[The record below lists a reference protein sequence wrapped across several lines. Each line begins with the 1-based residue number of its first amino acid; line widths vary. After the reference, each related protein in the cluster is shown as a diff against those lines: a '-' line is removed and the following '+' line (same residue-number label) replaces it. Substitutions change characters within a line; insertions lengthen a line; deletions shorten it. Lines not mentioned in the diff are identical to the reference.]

1 MSDLEQTIR
10 DDRNA
15 VERLGQ
21 AVPGFRGYFD
31 RENRREADKL
41 LRDFGVTRLER
52 MVSDLHEATK
62 RAPLEQMDEFGEVV
76 NRVEKLRNE
85 LRNAD
90 RGYSG
95 FFDEVKWDTDE
106 ALDAVY
112 AQDERL
118 VEQLVLLS
126 EQVASGDFALDPL
139 REQLRT
145 LERAHADR
153 RLAILGLTQG

>member
-118 VEQLVLLS
+118 VDQLVLLS
-126 EQVASGDFALDPL
+126 DQVAAGDFALGEL

-153 RLAILGLTQG
+153 HLAILGLTQG

>member
-106 ALDAVY
+106 ALDAIY

-118 VEQLVLLS
+118 VDRLVLLS

>member
-118 VEQLVLLS
+118 VDQLVLLS